1 MQPTINIDTRRWN
14 ELALS
19 LSVALKKDA
28 SEVLRDE
35 SRLFLK
41 QCISFTPP
49 RNKKQGENAIAQDIL
64 GGRKLGKGA
73 KSVGI
78 ISPIHPYMEGD
89 GKQRGSY
96 RVLFSTKDGRTFGVE
111 NHLWKPGASQ
121 DEIKKMHYS
130 SRGGRRNRVSTA
142 GSYTL
147 DQGRWKW
154 VDRMFTKRENIE
166 QYLKTTFKK
175 VGRLKAGWLP
185 AFTALGGKAA
195 AWIQRHSSGARGYFI
210 DNTSNVTAPSV
221 TLENHAAGVGET
233 ERTVKNALRARQS
246 AMARRLKL
254 ILSGYSA
261 DVAKG
266 IRARSRARRTPSSA
280 TAS

>member
-28 SEVLRDE
+28 GEVLRDE

-64 GGRKLGKGA
+64 GGTKESR
-73 KSVGI
+73 GI
-78 ISPIHPYMEGD
+78 VQPIKPYMQESQPRNG
-89 GKQRGSY
+89 Y
-96 RVLFSTKDGRTFGVE
+96 RVLFADKAGIVHAVE
-111 NHLWKPGASQ
+111 DSNWKPNA
-121 DEIKKMHYS
+121 DNEEIKTAHYKA
-130 SRGGRRNRVSTA
+130 RGGNRNRVRT
-142 GSYTL
+142 GRGYVMQGKVRMIKKLFTQD
-147 DQGRWKW
+147 DQIK
-154 VDRMFTKRENIE
+154 

-185 AFTALGGKAA
+185 SFTALGGKAA

-210 DNTSNVTAPSV
+210 DNTSNATAPSV
-221 TLENHAAGVGET
+221 TMENHAAGVGET
-233 ERTVKNALRARQS
+233 QRIVNNAIRARQS

-266 IRARSRARRTPSSA
+266 TRARSRARRTPSSA